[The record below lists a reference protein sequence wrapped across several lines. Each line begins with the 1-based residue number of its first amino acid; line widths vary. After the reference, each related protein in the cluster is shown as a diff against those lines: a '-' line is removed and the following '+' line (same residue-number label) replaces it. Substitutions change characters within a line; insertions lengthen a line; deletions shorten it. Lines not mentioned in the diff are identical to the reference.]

1 VSLVQPTYTDS
12 RIERRVAKGLD
23 TARFVAIAG
32 SGAVLMI
39 GINIVRL
46 VLVAAYAAALTP
58 LLREKRRGPAT
69 R

>member
-1 VSLVQPTYTDS
+1 VSVHQPTHTDS
-12 RIERRVAKGLD
+12 RTDRKVARGLD
-23 TARFVAIAG
+23 TARFVVIAG
-32 SGAVLMI
+32 SGAILMI

-58 LLREKRRGPAT
+58 LLREKKRGPGT